1 MSSSNTSTS
10 LTFVPVGV
18 AQGITGLVW
27 TIKKLDQNKLV
38 CSVEGSTG
46 SIFYSTDGG
55 STWSSSSISG
65 IPGGSSSTTNGPIY
79 RITLAANGSK
89 VVGIFETGSVIS
101 KGLLVS
107 NNGGATFTYQAQTGS
122 GATGLFYGSGGLVTE
137 VRIGITNSLLLI
149 PTMEIMYSW
158 LLI

>member
-46 SIFYSTDGG
+46 SIFTQPMGARLGVLPLSQEFQE
-55 STWSSSSISG
+55 
-65 IPGGSSSTTNGPIY
+65 
-79 RITLAANGSK
+79 A
-89 VVGIFETGSVIS
+89 
-101 KGLLVS
+101 LLRLRMVQ
-107 NNGGATFTYQAQTGS
+107 Y
-122 GATGLFYGSGGLVTE
+122 TE
-137 VRIGITNSLLLI
+137 L
-149 PTMEIMYSW
+149 P
-158 LLI
+158 